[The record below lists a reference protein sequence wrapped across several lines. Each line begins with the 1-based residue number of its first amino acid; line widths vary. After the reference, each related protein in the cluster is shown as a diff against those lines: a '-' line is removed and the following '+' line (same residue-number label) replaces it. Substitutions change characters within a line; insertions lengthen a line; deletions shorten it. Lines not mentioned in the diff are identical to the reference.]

1 MIMLINGVWR
11 IFKFCWIT
19 TVWCHKPHPVG
30 GHAGISCPRPQSR
43 TTTCSL
49 VAPISIT
56 LTGELGGPNQGGRH
70 PPPFSVPEEEESP
83 ADVEMNH

>member
-1 MIMLINGVWR
+1 
-11 IFKFCWIT
+11 
-19 TVWCHKPHPVG
+19 
-30 GHAGISCPRPQSR
+30 
-43 TTTCSL
+43 

-70 PPPFSVPEEEESP
+70 PPPFSVPVGEEQEEQP